1 MLPNAQLSQKRQ
13 RLHIPISPI
22 AQLFQKTQKMQI
34 SRGLGTPPQPPTQD
48 LWRFAFFEFFE
59 TVVQL
64 VRTVYANVEFFET
77 VVHLVRFVPHPHS
90 NRWLFPRMIMNTRVP
105 RGTVDPKTK

>member
-22 AQLFQKTQKMQI
+22 AQLSQKTQKMQI
-34 SRGLGTPPQPPTQD
+34 SRGLGWVAEEGIQD
-48 LWRFAFFEFFE
+48 LWRFAFFAFFE

-64 VRTVYANVEFFET
+64 VRLVYANAAFFET
-77 VVHLVRFVPHPHS
+77 VVHLVRF
-90 NRWLFPRMIMNTRVP
+90 LCTTQDLYI
-105 RGTVDPKTK
+105 